1 MLLSDGCGGEVL
13 VWERGERAERERER
27 ERDNRKWKNGGGSS
41 ASAAAAAVTYGCR
54 REVREKLRGDKV

>member
-1 MLLSDGCGGEVL
+1 MDVEERSWCGSEGSEQ
-13 VWERGERAERERER
+13 RERER